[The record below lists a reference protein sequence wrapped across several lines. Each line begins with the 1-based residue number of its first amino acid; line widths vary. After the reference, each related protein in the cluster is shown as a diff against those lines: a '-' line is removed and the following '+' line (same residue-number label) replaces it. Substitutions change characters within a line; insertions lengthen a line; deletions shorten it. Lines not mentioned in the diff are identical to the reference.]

1 VKGTLGAGL
10 ADIGEDERTLA
21 ALGREK
27 ARRVVIVMPEGQQ
40 PTKDVTR
47 FISDLREKLGA
58 ECEVVVGLL
67 ARTGDGF
74 ADVDHDEMKMWRT
87 RLLAEGDPYLSLQ
100 TMGRET

>member
-1 VKGTLGAGL
+1 
-10 ADIGEDERTLA
+10 
-21 ALGREK
+21 
-27 ARRVVIVMPEGQQ
+27 MPEGQQ

-47 FISDLREKLGA
+47 FISDLRKNLGA

-87 RLLAEGDPYLSLQ
+87 RLLAEDDPYLSLQ